1 MNLKLQHEQQ
11 RKKKEIV
18 NSGDARWTLANRGGD
33 RGYAPKQKLELGGKD
48 GGPVPITV
56 IEVVKDY
63 GDDTDI

>member
-1 MNLKLQHEQQ
+1 MNLKLQHEQK
-11 RKKKEIV
+11 RKKKEIF
-18 NSGDARWTLANRGGD
+18 NSGDARWMLATRGGD